1 MNKFLV
7 FFLALLLTSPA
18 ISQDSIITLLPDP
31 FILPGLQASGE
42 PEVYKGNDLFDLINN
57 GTDVYFEYGFVKV
70 AIQAYSGMKGNSSLK
85 VEIYE
90 MENSDGAYGIFS
102 LTASQKKIEE
112 KRGVFTVTG
121 NGYKMIQ
128 KGPYFIIISYGNL
141 TDELST
147 SLMTRITDDIVSKI
161 KPLAYYPSLLT
172 SNKIPCPNYTRILYF
187 QGDIALSNATYL
199 NFKIP
204 FDYSDGVFYR
214 CDVFDYIVYKPKGDL
229 GMKKIMDLLITS
241 IVESNAEFSPL
252 QTSFGY
258 SVKEGDKLR
267 YDVSQEGE
275 TIILIKYI

>member
-1 MNKFLV
+1 MKQQILISYLVLISFL
-7 FFLALLLTSPA
+7 S
-18 ISQDSIITLLPDP
+18 ISQDSIVSLLPDP
-31 FILPGLQASGE
+31 FNLPGFQASGE
-42 PEVYKGNDLFDLINN
+42 PEVYKGDDLFDLIN
-57 GTDVYFEYGFVKV
+57 GGADVYFEYGFVQV
-70 AIQAYSGMKGNSSLK
+70 VTQAYGGMKGNSSLK

-90 MENSDGAYGIFS
+90 MDNSDGAYGILS

-112 KRGVFTVTG
+112 KRGLFTVTG

-128 KGPYFIIISYGNL
+128 KGPYFIMVSYGNL
-141 TDELST
+141 TNELST
-147 SLMTRITDDIVSKI
+147 SLMIRITDDIESKI
-161 KPLAYYPSLLT
+161 KPLANYPSLLT
-172 SNKIPCPNYTRILYF
+172 SNKIPCHNYTRILYF
-187 QGDIALSNATYL
+187 QGDIALRNATYM

-204 FDYSDGVFYR
+204 FDYSEGVFYR

-241 IVESNAEFSPL
+241 IVESNAEFSPV